1 MEILSPHSFKS
12 VNGVTV
18 TCSVD
23 EGKYFHS
30 RKGTAYLRFSGP
42 YQASYNDFPVCFYP
56 DEVEAMQTL
65 LAGGEL
71 SMTPKFKEGD
81 ILRLRPGAAT
91 IARPGS
97 LARVTSG
104 LTGAEIYGKPLVN
117 VEWIDDRSDTQN
129 HGGYFVKEFDLVDPA
144 DLTEEDYAS
153 MGRRNFKKLTRQ
165 V

>member
-12 VNGVTV
+12 VMGVTV

-23 EGKYFHS
+23 EGKYS
-30 RKGTAYLRFSGP
+30 YSKKGTAYLRFSGT
-42 YQASYNDFPVCFYP
+42 YRVYDDDFPVCFYP

-91 IARPGS
+91 VARTGS
-97 LARVTSG
+97 LARVTDRPMGEALSG
-104 LTGAEIYGKPLVN
+104 TPLVD
-117 VEWIDDRSDTQN
+117 VIWIDDRSYTQH
-129 HGGYFVKEFDLVDPA
+129 HGQYLVKDFDLVDPA

-153 MGRRNFKKLTRQ
+153 MGRRNFKELTR
-165 V
+165 